1 VRLAL
6 AALASL
12 LCACATRLPAYVPE
26 GTVVPLKNAGIESD
40 WAPGYPCV
48 PDWICLMHSDPSA
61 YRYAP
66 DDANPA
72 RGKRSACVT
81 RVKDEPW
88 VSTIQAIFDR
98 TLQGKRVRFS
108 IEIRVKGVSGKG
120 AGAWVAAKDS
130 RSVLLS
136 EAEKLATGTHGW
148 QRVALEFDVPRE
160 AAELHVGAVLIGP
173 GELCFDDAVLEI
185 LAANKTA
192 V

>member
-1 VRLAL
+1 MRFAP

-12 LCACATRLPAYVPE
+12 LTACATQVPAYVPE
-26 GTVVPLKNAGIESD
+26 GTVVPLKNAGIESE
-40 WAPGYPCV
+40 WEPGYPCV
-48 PDWICLMHSDPSA
+48 PDWICLMHSDSTA

-66 DDANPA
+66 DDAHPA

-98 TLQGKRVRFS
+98 KLQGKRVRFS
-108 IEIRVKGVSGKG
+108 IEVRVKGVSGKG

-136 EAEKLATGTHGW
+136 ETEKLATGTQGW
-148 QRVALEFDVPRE
+148 QRVALEFEVPHD
-160 AAELHVGAVLIGP
+160 AAELHVGAILIGP

-185 LAANKTA
+185 LGPSKTA